1 MELGWD
7 LLQSIRDEAE
17 PAIREKGA
25 MEKEKVSE
33 KGVRGWSQFVMKQN
47 QQNKGKRARGLKKGR
62 EKGIGG
68 WWKLRI

>member
-1 MELGWD
+1 
-7 LLQSIRDEAE
+7 
-17 PAIREKGA
+17 

-68 WWKLRI
+68 W